1 MALVLMGITGALSL
15 PAPKLTS
22 IRHLLLSRAPACL
35 QDLRVSGAHAPVDTG
50 RPGDTQDSPQ
60 GEGRLWGGV
69 TEQVPRETDICLVGW
84 GPPRSPCS
92 RSHPHAAL
100 PSLTSALG
108 AAAALRGPPARQ
120 CPLLQVVRSYKAT
133 VQQTLDVLFLR
144 EGTEFLSSTD
154 ASSRD
159 SADRTIIAW
168 DFRSAAK
175 ISNQIFHVRNPVW
188 HGFWFRSRMYL
199 CSPRLCG
206 VPGHFL

>member
-1 MALVLMGITGALSL
+1 MSPEPT
-15 PAPKLTS
+15 
-22 IRHLLLSRAPACL
+22 R
-35 QDLRVSGAHAPVDTG
+35 QW
-50 RPGDTQDSPQ
+50 TQGGQ
-60 GEGRLWGGV
+60 GTHRTHHRERGGWGGV

-108 AAAALRGPPARQ
+108 AAAALRGPPARR